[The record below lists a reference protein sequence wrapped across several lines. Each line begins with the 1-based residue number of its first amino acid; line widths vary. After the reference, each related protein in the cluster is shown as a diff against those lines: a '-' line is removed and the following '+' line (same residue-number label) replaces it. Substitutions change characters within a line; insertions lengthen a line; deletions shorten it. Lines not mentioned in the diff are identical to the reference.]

1 MSDSQ
6 TPTVDPYDGQRT
18 TPGPVHPPRY
28 PMNPPVDFES
38 PDTFLQG
45 FPYEAFSGVHESAP
59 IFWHPETKPYEPG
72 FWVLTRF
79 EDVRQVSKDPTLF
92 SSAKGAGPMLSF
104 EGSGYDMTPE
114 MLTIY
119 RANMV
124 GMDPPVHRA
133 YRSVVAPYL
142 SGPAVKRL
150 ESAIQDRVS
159 ALLDAIEVGRP
170 FDLVQSYSAVTP
182 AVALCHLLG
191 VPPQDHQRIIDW
203 GDALAGAEDPEYA
216 AVAMSTRAEAFV
228 RPGCSVAR
236 AAPRTERDAMR
247 WSEITVVVTIVLA
260 LVLWWLWVAA
270 SRLDRLHRKV
280 GTSRAVL
287 DAQLI
292 RRATV
297 AAELATSGL
306 LDPVSSVLVG
316 EAAWAALSTG
326 ASELPADLRA
336 LLGPD
341 DLPPGGAALLAVDR
355 GGIESELS
363 ATLREALDDPDEV
376 AALRAD
382 PAGDEL
388 VDLLASSWYR
398 VQLARR
404 FSNEAVVSRPCAP
417 DADPWS
423 GCCGWR
429 VTRPSRTSLELD
441 DAWPENLGRPG
452 TRRGPVE
459 GTASR

>member
-216 AVAMSTRAEAFV
+216 AVAMSTRAEAFAYGWQLLDQKKAE
-228 RPGCSVAR
+228 PGQDLLT
-236 AAPRTERDAMR
+236 AAIEAYSASDTQLPFGSMEGLFAILLIAGHRTTRN
-247 WSEITVVVTIVLA
+247 TI
-260 LVLWWLWVAA
+260 
-270 SRLDRLHRKV
+270 
-280 GTSRAVL
+280 
-287 DAQLI
+287 
-292 RRATV
+292 
-297 AAELATSGL
+297 TSGL
-306 LDPVSSVLVG
+306 LTLYEHPQQLELIRKDP
-316 EAAWAALSTG
+316 
-326 ASELPADLRA
+326 ELIDNAVEEILRYTTVVPMFRRTA
-336 LLGPD
+336 T
-341 DLPPGGAALLAVDR
+341 ANT
-355 GGIESELS
+355 ELS
-363 ATLREALDDPDEV
+363 GQSI
-376 AALRAD
+376 AAGEKVVMSYSLANRD
-382 PAGDEL
+382 PAVFDHPGTFD
-388 VDLLASSWYR
+388 VQRGNAGQ
-398 VQLARR
+398 QLAFGWAEHMCVGRKLARLELKIAIQEFVKR
-404 FSNEAVVSRPCAP
+404 FCSLDVVESPRFLRTNQAISIKHVGVVVS
-417 DADPWS
+417 
-423 GCCGWR
+423 
-429 VTRPSRTSLELD
+429 E
-441 DAWPENLGRPG
+441 
-452 TRRGPVE
+452 
-459 GTASR
+459 

>member
-159 ALLDAIEVGRP
+159 CSTRRDRGRQTIR
-170 FDLVQSYSAVTP
+170 FGAG
-182 AVALCHLLG
+182 LLG
-191 VPPQDHQRIIDW
+191 GHSGRGLVP
-203 GDALAGAEDPEYA
+203 
-216 AVAMSTRAEAFV
+216 S
-228 RPGCSVAR
+228 
-236 AAPRTERDAMR
+236 
-247 WSEITVVVTIVLA
+247 
-260 LVLWWLWVAA
+260 
-270 SRLDRLHRKV
+270 
-280 GTSRAVL
+280 
-287 DAQLI
+287 
-292 RRATV
+292 
-297 AAELATSGL
+297 
-306 LDPVSSVLVG
+306 
-316 EAAWAALSTG
+316 
-326 ASELPADLRA
+326 
-336 LLGPD
+336 
-341 DLPPGGAALLAVDR
+341 
-355 GGIESELS
+355 
-363 ATLREALDDPDEV
+363 
-376 AALRAD
+376 
-382 PAGDEL
+382 
-388 VDLLASSWYR
+388 
-398 VQLARR
+398 ARR
-404 FSNEAVVSRPCAP
+404 TA
-417 DADPWS
+417 S
-423 GCCGWR
+423 G
-429 VTRPSRTSLELD
+429 PSTHHR
-441 DAWPENLGRPG
+441 LGRCTG
-452 TRRGPVE
+452 RCRG
-459 GTASR
+459 S

>member
-150 ESAIQDRVS
+150 ESAIQDRVC
-159 ALLDAIEVGRP
+159 ALLDAIEVGKP
-170 FDLVQSYSAVTP
+170 FDLVQAYSAVTP

-216 AVAMSTRAEAFV
+216 AVAMSTRAEAFAYGWQLLDQKKAE
-228 RPGCSVAR
+228 PGQDLLT
-236 AAPRTERDAMR
+236 AAIEAYSASDTQLPFGSMEGLFAILLIAGHRTTRN
-247 WSEITVVVTIVLA
+247 TI
-260 LVLWWLWVAA
+260 
-270 SRLDRLHRKV
+270 
-280 GTSRAVL
+280 
-287 DAQLI
+287 
-292 RRATV
+292 
-297 AAELATSGL
+297 TSGL
-306 LDPVSSVLVG
+306 LTLYEHPQQLELLRKDP
-316 EAAWAALSTG
+316 
-326 ASELPADLRA
+326 ELMDNAVEEILRYTTVVPMFRRTVTADT
-336 LLGPD
+336 
-341 DLPPGGAALLAVDR
+341 
-355 GGIESELS
+355 ELS
-363 ATLREALDDPDEV
+363 GQPI
-376 AALRAD
+376 AAGEKVVMSYSLANRD
-382 PAGDEL
+382 PAIFD
-388 VDLLASSWYR
+388 
-398 VQLARR
+398 
-404 FSNEAVVSRPCAP
+404 
-417 DADPWS
+417 
-423 GCCGWR
+423 
-429 VTRPSRTSLELD
+429 
-441 DAWPENLGRPG
+441 RPG
-452 TRRGPVE
+452 TFDVQRGNAGQQLAFGWAEHMCVGRKLARLELKIAIQEFVKRFCSLDVVE
-459 GTASR
+459 SPRFLRTNQAISIKHVGVVVSE